1 MPAFGLDAPARSI
14 VRLHTRMPS
23 LSSSPRM
30 RSAPERGLRP
40 AISRMSAA
48 RVVGGRPDRRE
59 RRRQNARNPARCQ
72 RRMVAGWGCFT
83 PSWRDS
89 RGENNREALPG
100 RPPDAP
106 GNLPLGDDELL
117 SKKRVLGDQFD
128 ATANEIR
135 GQSENESKKVDHGSS
150 LTLSARL
157 TCVARTGDYWI
168 TKVAYSDPLFEGC
181 RLDSS
186 LRGGNGGYIESPDLR
201 RTRCYIWRPLASGL
215 GQCLRGELSQRACP
229 PPPGAGMGA
238 IGRIAPGFHR

>member
-1 MPAFGLDAPARSI
+1 MPTKNG
-14 VRLHTRMPS
+14 
-23 LSSSPRM
+23 
-30 RSAPERGLRP
+30 RGQ
-40 AISRMSAA
+40 
-48 RVVGGRPDRRE
+48 DE
-59 RRRQNARNPARCQ
+59 Q
-72 RRMVAGWGCFT
+72 GCFT

-89 RGENNREALPG
+89 RSENNREALPG

-150 LTLSARL
+150 LTLSARM
-157 TCVARTGDYWI
+157 TFVARTGDYWI

>member
-1 MPAFGLDAPARSI
+1 PPLPVTWPSRAAHVPLNGSLADADAWLEQLATDALGTPAWVAPRHLADERGTRRRRSSRPPRATPPERAESCAMPTENGRGLD
-14 VRLHTRMPS
+14 
-23 LSSSPRM
+23 
-30 RSAPERGLRP
+30 E
-40 AISRMSAA
+40 
-48 RVVGGRPDRRE
+48 
-59 RRRQNARNPARCQ
+59 Q
-72 RRMVAGWGCFT
+72 GCFT
-83 PSWRDS
+83 PSWRDL

-168 TKVAYSDPLFEGC
+168 TKIAYWDP
-181 RLDSS
+181 
-186 LRGGNGGYIESPDLR
+186 
-201 RTRCYIWRPLASGL
+201 
-215 GQCLRGELSQRACP
+215 
-229 PPPGAGMGA
+229 
-238 IGRIAPGFHR
+238 